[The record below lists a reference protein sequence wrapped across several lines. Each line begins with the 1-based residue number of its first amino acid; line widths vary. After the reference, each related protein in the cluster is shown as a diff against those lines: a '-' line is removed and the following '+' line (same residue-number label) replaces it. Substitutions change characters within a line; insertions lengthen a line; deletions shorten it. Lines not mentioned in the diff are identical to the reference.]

1 MASASKVALRFE
13 DRPARDPN
21 DRIARPEPLS
31 MTRRDTREIII
42 YVMPIFER
50 HGKEPRA
57 LREALRRIIVKELGD
72 WVGADAATE

>member
-1 MASASKVALRFE
+1 
-13 DRPARDPN
+13 
-21 DRIARPEPLS
+21 